1 MKTNTKLFF
10 NMKSTLLSLL
20 LLCSLGVYAQDA
32 VVTRQKK
39 QQTTTSNPKQHT
51 ATNNNNGKVSGKKRT
66 STSYREPEVKIQTS
80 YTLPSTISSY
90 SNAANWYQKAMNDDV
105 QAMCDLGKAY
115 LKGKDGAK
123 KNGNEAFRWLKKAAE
138 AGNANAMAWL
148 GDCYEGG
155 HGTPQDYRQAYY
167 WDKKSADLGD
177 AYGLNNLGTFYEDGR
192 GGIVSVDYSRSFEL
206 YKRSA
211 EKGDPV
217 GQMDL
222 GNAYIDGFGTQ
233 ADPNK
238 GIEWLNKSVAQNCP
252 EAIYALAACYMNGR
266 GVTMDKNKAFELLT
280 KSSSLG
286 SANGTYGLSQCYLY
300 GIAVAKDTK
309 KAETLLKQSVA
320 EGSEWGK
327 LKLAECYLMGTF
339 NNNVG
344 QLPEAYKLFCE
355 VSEDSEA
362 QFYIAWYYM
371 HGLAGIAKDQN
382 QAFAYYKKSA
392 EAGYA
397 RSMNNLGICY
407 QYGYGCTR
415 DVKEAFKWYEKA
427 ANLGNTTSM
436 YNLAVYYTAFSPDN
450 FATNP
455 NNVLTGGPICK
466 VDLNKAYQ
474 LYKAAADKGNKL
486 AMYMLGMYYEGL
498 LDYKSKKDKKKASEW
513 YTKFCGRYQKDGK
526 DAARYFSSESK
537 KCWGKSNGSN
547 WSDYPYFELNN

>member
-1 MKTNTKLFF
+1 MKQILTILFF
-10 NMKSTLLSLL
+10 FSALTID
-20 LLCSLGVYAQDA
+20 AQVA
-32 VVTRQKK
+32 KVERPKRSVVTRQKEQTSSKPK
-39 QQTTTSNPKQHT
+39 QQT

-66 STSYREPEVKIQTS
+66 TTSYREPEVKKQTS

-105 QAMCDLGKAY
+105 QAICDLGKAY

-123 KNGNEAFRWLKKAAE
+123 KNDNEAFRWLKKAAE

-148 GDCYEGG
+148 GNCYYEGT
-155 HGTPQDYRQAYY
+155 GTTVDYERCYY

-177 AYGLNNLGTFYEDGR
+177 AHGLARLGACYEEGVYVNQDF
-192 GGIVSVDYSRSFEL
+192 SRSFEL
-206 YKRSA
+206 YKKSA
-211 EKGDPV
+211 GMGDAM
-217 GQMDL
+217 GQERL
-222 GNAYIDGFGTQ
+222 GNAYLHGLGTQ
-233 ADPNK
+233 ADPYK
-238 GIEWLNKSVAQNCP
+238 GLEWLNKSVAQNCP
-252 EAIYALAACYMNGR
+252 EAIFDLAMCYLTGT

-280 KSSSLG
+280 KASSLG
-286 SANGTYGLSQCYLY
+286 SANGTYGLSRCYLY

-320 EGSEWGK
+320 EGSKWGK
-327 LKLAECYLMGTF
+327 LKLAECCLMGTF

-355 VSEDSEA
+355 VSENSEA

-371 HGLAGIAKDQN
+371 HGLAGIMKDQN

-407 QYGYGCTR
+407 QYGYGCTK

-427 ANLGNTTSM
+427 VNLGNTTAM
-436 YNLAVYYTAFSPDN
+436 YNLAVYYTAFSPDSY
-450 FATNP
+450 ATNP

-537 KCWGKSNGSN
+537 ICWGKSNGSN
-547 WSDYPYFELNN
+547 WVNYPYFELNN